1 MSRGYPDDRSSAV
14 VVFPQRGCPYVNAVR
29 WQAGRMKAFVLVGG
43 WPGSGKTTL
52 SRALA
57 LDLGI
62 PYLSKDVIK
71 EALMDA
77 LGAPATVQESRELG
91 RAAVFAVLAAARGC
105 HEAVIDST
113 WYPYSEP
120 LVRALPGPVVEV
132 RCKVPLDIARAR
144 YRDRVRDERHLD
156 RLRIEAELWGSDV
169 APLGVGPL
177 VEVNTVE
184 PVNSAKVADAV
195 RSVLAHGPST

>member
-1 MSRGYPDDRSSAV
+1 
-14 VVFPQRGCPYVNAVR
+14 
-29 WQAGRMKAFVLVGG
+29 MKAFVLVGG

-57 LDLGI
+57 LELGI
-62 PYLSKDVIK
+62 PYLSKDVLK

-77 LGAPATVQESRELG
+77 LGAPATVEESRELG
-91 RAAVFAVLAAARGC
+91 RAAVFAVLGAARGC
-105 HEAVIDST
+105 HGAVIDST

-132 RCKVPLDIARAR
+132 RCKLPLDVARAR
-144 YRDRVRDERHLD
+144 YHDRIRDERHLD

-177 VEVNTVE
+177 VEVNTGE
-184 PVNSAKVADAV
+184 PVDPANVADAV
-195 RSVLAHGPST
+195 RSALTDGATTQP